1 MAKHQ
6 ITIIDIAKELGISK
20 STVSRA
26 LTGHLGVSEKTRK
39 DVLELAEKW
48 DYQKNMLAFQLMS
61 SRTYV
66 IGIIVPE
73 LMTSFFPKVIQ
84 GAQVAAQDAGYSI
97 LIGQSNEQ
105 YLTEVA
111 NVKAMLA
118 NRVDGILVSLTKETQ
133 NYEHLEIFRRKGIP
147 IVMFNRVCTEL
158 KTPKVVL
165 DDYKGATEIME
176 HLIASG
182 KKRIAHLAGPKNL
195 YSCRKRKEAYLD
207 SLKRHNLPIDPELI
221 IDYDMNLDQVKIF
234 VKYWLDLP
242 NPPDAI
248 FAVNDPPGIEAIQ
261 IIKERGLSIPNDIA
275 VAGFS
280 DDNSSQYVEPGLT
293 TIRQPTDDMGRIAVQ
308 LLLDMIDKDVSEW
321 KTVYKVLKPELI
333 VRGSSFV

>member
-6 ITIIDIAKELGISK
+6 ITIIDIAKELNISK

-26 LTGHLGVSEKTRK
+26 LTGHLGVSEKTRR

-73 LMTSFFPKVIQ
+73 IMTSFFPKVIQ
-84 GAQVAAQDAGYSI
+84 GAQEAAQEAGYNI

-133 NYEHLEIFRRKGIP
+133 NYEHLEVFRRKGIP
-147 IVMFNRVCTEL
+147 IVMFNRVCTEF
-158 KTPKVVL
+158 KAPKVVL

-195 YSCRKRKEAYLD
+195 YNCRKRKEAYLD
-207 SLKRHNLPIDPELI
+207 SLRRHNLPFDPELM
-221 IDYDMNLDQVKIF
+221 IDYDMNPEQIKIF
-234 VKYWLDLP
+234 IKYWLDLP

-248 FAVNDPPGIEAIQ
+248 FAVNDPPAIAAIQ

-275 VAGFS
+275 VVGFS
-280 DDNSSQYVEPGLT
+280 NDNASQYIEPGLT
-293 TIRQPTDDMGRIAVQ
+293 TIQQPTHDMGRIAVQ

-321 KTVYKVLKPELI
+321 KSVYKVLKPELI
-333 VRGSSFV
+333 VRGSS

>member
-6 ITIIDIAKELGISK
+6 ITIIDIAKALGISK

-26 LTGHLGVSEKTRK
+26 LTGHAGVSEKTRRE
-39 DVLELAEKW
+39 VLELAEKW
-48 DYQKNMLAFQLMS
+48 DYQKNMLAYQLMS

-66 IGIIVPE
+66 IGMIVPE
-73 LMTSFFPKVIQ
+73 IMTTFFPKVIQ
-84 GAQVAAQDAGYSI
+84 GAQEAAQEAGYSI

-111 NVKAMLA
+111 NTKAMLA

-133 NYEHLEIFRRKGIP
+133 NYEHLEVFRRKGIP

-158 KTPKVVL
+158 KVPKVVL
-165 DDYKGATEIME
+165 DDYKGAIEVME

-195 YSCRKRKEAYLD
+195 YNCRKRKEAYLD
-207 SLKRHNLPIDPELI
+207 SLKRHSFPVDPELI
-221 IDYDMNLDQVKIF
+221 IDYDMNLEQVKIF
-234 VKYWLDLP
+234 VKYWLDMP

-248 FAVNDPPGIEAIQ
+248 FAVNDPCGIEAIQ
-261 IIKERGLSIPNDIA
+261 TIKERGLSIPRDIA
-275 VAGFS
+275 VVGFS
-280 DDNSSQYVEPGLT
+280 NDNASKYIEPGLT
-293 TIRQPTDDMGRIAVQ
+293 TIKQPTHEMGKIAVQ

-321 KTVYKVLKPELI
+321 KSLYKVLKPELI
-333 VRGSSFV
+333 VRGSS

>member
-26 LTGHLGVSEKTRK
+26 LTGHIGVSEKTRRE
-39 DVLELAEKW
+39 VLELAEKW
-48 DYQKNMLAFQLMS
+48 DYQKNMLAYQLMS

-73 LMTSFFPKVIQ
+73 IMTTFFPKVIH
-84 GAQVAAQDAGYSI
+84 GAQEAAQEAGYSI

-111 NVKAMLA
+111 NTKAMLA

-147 IVMFNRVCTEL
+147 IVMFNRVCAEV
-158 KTPKVVL
+158 KAPKVVL
-165 DDYKGATEIME
+165 DDYKGAIEVME

-195 YSCRKRKEAYLD
+195 YNCRKRKEGYLD
-207 SLKRHNLPIDPELI
+207 SLKQHNLPIDPELI
-221 IDYDMNLDQVKIF
+221 IDYDMNLEQVKIF

-248 FAVNDPPGIEAIQ
+248 FAVNDPSGIEAIQ
-261 IIKERGLSIPNDIA
+261 TIKERGLSIPKDIA
-275 VAGFS
+275 VVGFS
-280 DDNSSQYVEPGLT
+280 NDNASQYIEPGLT
-293 TIRQPTDDMGRIAVQ
+293 TIKQPTHDMGKIAVQ

-321 KTVYKVLKPELI
+321 KSLYKVLTPELI
-333 VRGSSFV
+333 VRGSS

>member
-26 LTGHLGVSEKTRK
+26 LTGHLGVSEKTRR
-39 DVLELAEKW
+39 DVLALAEKW

-73 LMTSFFPKVIQ
+73 IMTSFFPKVIQ
-84 GAQVAAQDAGYSI
+84 GAQEAAQEAGYNI

-133 NYEHLEIFRRKGIP
+133 NYEHLEVFRRKGIP
-147 IVMFNRVCTEL
+147 IVMFNRVCTEF
-158 KTPKVVL
+158 KAPKVVL

-195 YSCRKRKEAYLD
+195 YNCRKRKEAYLD
-207 SLKRHNLPIDPELI
+207 SLRRHNLPFDPELM
-221 IDYDMNLDQVKIF
+221 IDYDMNPEQIKIF
-234 VKYWLDLP
+234 IKYWLDLP

-248 FAVNDPPGIEAIQ
+248 FAVNDPPAIAAIQ

-275 VAGFS
+275 VVGFS
-280 DDNSSQYVEPGLT
+280 NDNASQYIEPGLT
-293 TIRQPTDDMGRIAVQ
+293 TIQQPTHDMGRIAVQ

-321 KTVYKVLKPELI
+321 KSVYKVLKPELI
-333 VRGSSFV
+333 VRGYS